1 MTREA
6 TQSNPLY
13 CLRVEAAPAA
23 TFSPTLEVHRVRS
36 SFFSPRVRRT
46 VDRKTFPSA
55 LAVPCVAGI
64 SATAALA
71 WSQYYEQIRHSVRAT
86 SGLPPTTR
94 ESTRTRSTFQ
104 HFGGLPQMGTRLISG
119 GGSPYTWT
127 WSNTGSIEDRSISY
141 GAAQCMANSGNG
153 YAVYVSFC
161 WAANF

>member
-1 MTREA
+1 VTREA

-23 TFSPTLEVHRVRS
+23 TFSPTLEVDRVRS

-46 VDRKTFPSA
+46 EDRKAFPSA
-55 LAVPCVAGI
+55 
-64 SATAALA
+64 
-71 WSQYYEQIRHSVRAT
+71 
-86 SGLPPTTR
+86 TR
-94 ESTRTRSTFQ
+94 CRMCRRNLGNGGTRLEPVLRTKYVIQCGRPANFSNI
-104 HFGGLPQMGTRLISG
+104 FGGLPQMGTRLISG

-127 WSNTGSIEDRSISY
+127 WSNTGSIEDYRSISY